1 MEYIKFNNET
11 FNSMMKVTQDTDNF
25 WAKEFYKNGKKFII
39 FDYSHAIPERFASK
53 HAIEMRGSM
62 FEVTEDNK
70 FVSAVCRPFEKFFNS
85 HEFNY
90 SEELCNSLSSL
101 YGYTITTDIVEKM
114 ITEKNY
120 KAVFEKRDGSIIS
133 SFMIGD
139 DLYLKSAAS
148 LDNEYVDTA
157 TALLEE
163 NIKLYDK
170 VKALTKKGFT
180 VIMEYTSSNVQHRI
194 VVEYEKSSLTVLAVR
209 DVYSGEYVDYD
220 DLYNYF
226 DSNDIVKEYH
236 VYDDSVLNQEN
247 TEGVIILFENNFRI
261 KHKNSWYL
269 ERHHIFDIIR
279 KPKDIWRFYL
289 ENKIDE
295 VLDTIEKEDHI
306 RILKEYITTFE
317 SLYNNIIYTGVCY
330 FENNKGKTPAEYFK
344 ELRYSNFGS
353 ASYKVAEWKYK
364 GMDIEE
370 IHKRISEMLATPALM
385 SEHGIQKYIEIAN

>member
-1 MEYIKFNNET
+1 MEYNKFNEDF
-11 FNSMMKVTQDTDNF
+11 FNGMMKVTQNTDNF

-53 HAIEMRGSM
+53 YAIEMRGSM

-90 SEELCNSLSSL
+90 SAELCKSVSSL

-148 LDNEYVDTA
+148 LDNEYVDSA
-157 TALLEE
+157 TVLLEE
-163 NIKLYDK
+163 NIKLYNK

-180 VIMEYTSSNVQHRI
+180 VIMEYTSSNIQHRI

-209 DVYSGEYVDYD
+209 DVYSGEYVEYD

-226 DSNDIVKEYH
+226 DGNDIVKEYH

-261 KHKNSWYL
+261 KCKNLWYL
-269 ERHHIFDIIR
+269 ERHRIFDIIR

-317 SLYNNIIYTGVCY
+317 SLYNNIIHTGVSY
-330 FENNKGKTPAEYFK
+330 FENNKGKTQAEYFI
-344 ELRYSNFGS
+344 ELRTLNIGT

-370 IHKRISEMLATPALM
+370 IHKRISEMLSTPKLM
-385 SEHGIQKYIEIAN
+385 SEYNIQKYIEIAN